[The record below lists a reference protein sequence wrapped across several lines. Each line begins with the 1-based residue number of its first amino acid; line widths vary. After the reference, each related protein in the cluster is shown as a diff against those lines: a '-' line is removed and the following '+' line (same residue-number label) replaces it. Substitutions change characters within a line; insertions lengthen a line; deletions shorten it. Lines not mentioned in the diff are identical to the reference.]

1 MSWCCSSSCYIEKS
15 FFRERLSIPSST
27 SNRQIGHY
35 LKDCRHI
42 SRFSSADIFWGVV
55 VTEQLSSVGHDV
67 VVEVFVKYN
76 MCVFP
81 SLFTKL
87 LLESSNLTRTLQT
100 LGSVIWVLLIS
111 DIRMSTCSQFSLITR
126 LFMSGYKL
134 TLRFWDYL
142 MHNVMIWFYAWLCID
157 PYPCGR
163 MRFSREYVT
172 FFLQAPHRFY

>member
-42 SRFSSADIFWGVV
+42 SRFSSADIFWGDCYR
-55 VTEQLSSVGHDV
+55 EI
-67 VVEVFVKYN
+67 VK
-76 MCVFP
+76 CWAWCCGWGVCHIQHVCFP
-81 SLFTKL
+81 TLFTKL